1 MPKLPPEGGNW
12 VSSIEIHLGIHDPR
26 QSDLYVAAMDD
37 SVTGGTYE
45 ILVGATLEEDW
56 AAWFDGFEVR
66 ADGPVT
72 VVRGE
77 VVDQAGLHGLLAR
90 FRDLGIPLLDVHRV
104 ELKEGKDV

>member
-1 MPKLPPEGGNW
+1 MDGP
-12 VSSIEIHLGIHDPR
+12 
-26 QSDLYVAAMDD
+26 VA
-37 SVTGGTYE
+37 GGTYE
-45 ILVGATLEEDW
+45 ILVGATLDEDW

-72 VVRGE
+72 VVRGD

-104 ELKEGKDV
+104 ELEEGKDQ